1 MLVLYVPYVIT
12 MSVILHKTNRRSHLK
27 LDRSNSLLELLVT
40 DQKLSKSNAD
50 HESVLSVLTLFR
62 QIRCCF

>member
-1 MLVLYVPYVIT
+1 MYACIVCI
-12 MSVILHKTNRRSHLK
+12 MSVILHKTNQRSHLK